1 MLNTYNISY
10 NIKEE
15 CINTLLSKSKYQ
27 ILNFKKDLYK
37 LYKLIFKF
45 CSDNNIIISNYN
57 INISKYEQQIYKL
70 IDLDQDFKFNLISI
84 NPYKDAI
91 NLSNLLYKN
100 YSKYIVMSSYL
111 RNKEII
117 ISIDNDKIIK
127 IHLLFLFM
135 TDDLSINSQ
144 DKLKHIKLNKFN
156 FKFDN
161 EEYKLQYSNDLLEL
175 LQLTHKLYNPSEFL
189 KFYKSN
195 NKNSLIFV
203 KLIKSLLDTNT
214 ITGIGKQNI
223 PLPVSVII
231 NKDEKGFN
239 NTLLPITVMGENIR
253 KYLIEN
259 IYQDSYSQI
268 QILLLDTY
276 AIQSIL
282 NNSLDINNFNYNFP
296 LQIIINSKYLEL
308 ILTLLNN
315 YIKSNLDS
323 KKINLITKTNIIYI
337 MNDFRLVRKNIIL
350 FNKETNKKTTI
361 LYVYNSLDYEII
373 PTIIEKKNLYIPHS
387 LVIIRF
393 LIINLYYMQLFDP
406 SYDQYSYNIFIQKIN
421 DLISNIDNYLIK
433 KYNIINY
440 IGTFIDERIDKFKLN
455 SSIYRPWQYETKF
468 NKLL

>member
-1 MLNTYNISY
+1 MLNISY
-10 NIKEE
+10 NKKED
-15 CINTLLSKSKYQ
+15 CINTLLFKSKYQ

-45 CSDNNIIISNYN
+45 CSDNDILISNYN
-57 INISKYEQQIYKL
+57 INIAEFQQKRYNL

-117 ISIDNDKIIK
+117 ISIDDNKIIK

-135 TDDLSINSQ
+135 SDNLSINSQ
-144 DKLKHIKLNKFN
+144 DTLKNLKLNKFN
-156 FKFDN
+156 FKLDN
-161 EEYKLQYSNDLLEL
+161 QEYKLHYANDLLEL

-189 KFYKSN
+189 KFYKN
-195 NKNSLIFV
+195 DNKNSLIFV
-203 KLIKSLLDTNT
+203 KLIQSLLHTN
-214 ITGIGKQNI
+214 KQNI
-223 PLPVSVII
+223 LI
-231 NKDEKGFN
+231 NKNFN
-239 NTLLPITVMGENIR
+239 ESQNILLENIR
-253 KYLIEN
+253 KYVIEN
-259 IYQDSYSQI
+259 IYQDSYSEI
-268 QILLLDTY
+268 KILLLDHY
-276 AIQSIL
+276 AIQCIL

-315 YIKSNLDS
+315 YIKSHLDP
-323 KKINLITKTNIIYI
+323 KKFHLITKTNIIYI

-350 FNKETNKKTTI
+350 FNKDTNKKTTI
-361 LYVYNSLDYEII
+361 LYIYNSLDYEII
-373 PTIIEKKNLYIPHS
+373 PTIIEKKNIYIPHS

-393 LIINLYYMQLFDP
+393 LIINLFYMQLFDP
-406 SYDQYSYNIFIQKIN
+406 SYDKYSYNIFIQKIN
-421 DLISNIDNYLIK
+421 NLISNMDNDSYLIK

-468 NKLL
+468 NKLIHS